1 MKVGDLV
8 SCLNSEAPDGHDYGI
23 ILKIEQSHAVGS
35 EWIYWLEVLWDDGQE
50 QGIASDDVEI
60 IQTGQ

>member
-8 SCLNSEAPDGHDYGI
+8 SCLNSEAPDGYDYGI